1 MADNIYFMD
10 WLKRDHPVLFEMF
23 NRDGVFIEKVN
34 DQFVLHVIVI
44 DEEIP
49 LDKLNE
55 LQDAWNN
62 YILLENLGTNANPL
76 LVTQNKF

>member
-1 MADNIYFMD
+1 MADNIYFMN
-10 WLKRDHPVLFEMF
+10 WLHRQHPALFEMF

-34 DQFVLHVIVI
+34 NQFVLHVIVI

-49 LDKLNE
+49 LYKLNE
-55 LQDAWNN
+55 LQDAWSD
-62 YILLENLGTNANPL
+62 YIHSENLGAEAHPL